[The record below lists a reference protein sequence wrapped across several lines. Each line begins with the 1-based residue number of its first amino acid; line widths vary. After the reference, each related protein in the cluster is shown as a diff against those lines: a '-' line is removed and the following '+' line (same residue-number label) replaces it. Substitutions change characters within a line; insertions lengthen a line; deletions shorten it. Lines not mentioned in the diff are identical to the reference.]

1 MSKKIARA
9 IDEKTQIAR
18 ARAAQRMRQSR
29 SRRRKGLRCYTL
41 QLRESEI
48 AALVRRGLLSP
59 DEQTNRVAVVKAM
72 HALLD
77 RVFGW

>member
-1 MSKKIARA
+1 MSKRIARA

-59 DEQTNRVAVVKAM
+59 DEQTNRVAVVKEM

-77 RVFGW
+77 QVFGW